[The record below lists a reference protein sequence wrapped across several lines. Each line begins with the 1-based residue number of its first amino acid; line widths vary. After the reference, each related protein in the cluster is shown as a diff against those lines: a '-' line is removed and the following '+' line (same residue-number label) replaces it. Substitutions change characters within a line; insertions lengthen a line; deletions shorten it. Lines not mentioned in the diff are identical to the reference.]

1 MCVIAI
7 LIPRSGGV
15 GYDGV
20 DEFDKRSRHCDST
33 ELVSAQTICHGRTTV
48 FETFAVLS
56 TLGCIAVF
64 VVMYRMDRESRK
76 DDN

>member
-1 MCVIAI
+1 
-7 LIPRSGGV
+7 
-15 GYDGV
+15 
-20 DEFDKRSRHCDST
+20 
-33 ELVSAQTICHGRTTV
+33 V

-64 VVMYRMDRESRK
+64 VVMYRMDRASRNS